1 MGQIT
6 SQLKHYGK
14 KALSRPWLSS
24 IGGLLSA
31 TQSAD
36 VVSFDL
42 FDTLIKRDVPSP
54 EDVHALVARR
64 YEEQTGRALPD
75 YKRRRSL
82 AEQAARAVSCGREI
96 TLEDIFGHFSG
107 LRGEEA
113 ALLYELEIQ
122 TEYEVCCAN
131 PYMKPVYQSALAA
144 GKRVMITSDIYLPEE
159 LIDKILTK
167 CDIGNFDT
175 LYLSSSRGVTKSSG
189 MLFELLL
196 KEAGC
201 AADHILHIGD
211 NPKSDYYRPRQR
223 GIRAC
228 LIAAEQRNLRYWR
241 KRDARSLEQRCFY
254 AFLNNHKPTD
264 GTDFSRHVGCEV
276 LGPMLLGFCTWLH
289 GQLQEFR
296 PDKVFFLSREGAL
309 IRTAYHILYPDSP
322 FLQEYLYV
330 SRQAVQVPLLAE
342 CRTYR
347 EFLRVVKPLM
357 QTHSLRNIRNSC
369 HLDKRYQDGLEALG
383 LEPAD
388 DVFTLPQ
395 GKQEPYLGLVLRLG
409 RERFQE
415 QAAMVRRYL
424 CQSGFRGRVAVV
436 DIGWQG
442 TMQKALLS
450 YAGEEVSLAEGF
462 YLVTRNVQPA
472 AAYEGLN
479 RHGYLAEPGE
489 REAQVMKLSFTCEAL
504 EQLFLNQ
511 DGTVEGYRI
520 SEEGRVVPVLGR
532 TEQTADA
539 NQTIGQVQRAALRFL
554 HDFSGQKSIPGQAV
568 TAELLMRCYDHYAVH
583 PSLETVQYFKSFC
596 TQNSSV
602 RSMLPAH
609 TLPFYLLRPG
619 TLLREMNESCCKIF
633 YLKAVCSL
641 PLPYYEMLKLLYDC
655 MAALSGRRAARPVHT
670 DRLPSRHDTEGNE
683 NEPKDASCQHHRSCI

>member
-6 SQLKHYGK
+6 LQLKNRGK
-14 KALSRPWLSS
+14 KLLSRPCLSS
-24 IGGLLSA
+24 MKDILSA
-31 TQSAD
+31 VQNAD

-54 EDVHALVARR
+54 EDVHTLVARR
-64 YEEQTGRALPD
+64 YEEQTGRTLPD
-75 YKRRRSL
+75 YKRRRGL
-82 AEQAARAVSCGREI
+82 AEQAARAVSGGREI
-96 TLEDIFGHFSG
+96 TLEDIFRHFSG
-107 LRGEEA
+107 GKGEEA

-122 TEYEVCCAN
+122 AEYEVCCVN
-131 PYMKPVYQSALAA
+131 PYMQPVYQSALAA
-144 GKRVMITSDIYLPEE
+144 RKRVMITSDIYLPEE
-159 LIDKILTK
+159 LIGRILTK
-167 CDIGNFDT
+167 CGIKDFDT

-196 KEAGC
+196 EEAGC
-201 AADHILHIGD
+201 TADRILHIGD
-211 NPKSDYYRPRQR
+211 NSKSDYYRPRQR

-228 LIAAEQRNLRYWR
+228 LIAAELRNLRYWR
-241 KRDARSLEQRCFY
+241 KRDVKDQEQRCFY
-254 AFLNNHKPTD
+254 AFLNNHKPPD
-264 GTDFSRHVGCEV
+264 GTDFSRHVGYEI
-276 LGPMLLGFCTWLH
+276 LGPMLLGFCTWLY
-289 GQLQEFR
+289 GQLQELR
-296 PDKVFFLSREGAL
+296 PDRVFFLSREGAL
-309 IRTAYHILYPDSP
+309 IHEACRILYPDSP

-342 CRTYR
+342 CRTYG

-357 QTHSLRNIRNSC
+357 QTHSLRNIGNSC
-369 HLDKRYQDGLEALG
+369 HLDNRYQDGLKALG
-383 LEPAD
+383 LKPDD

-395 GKQEPYLGLVLRLG
+395 DRQEPYLGLVLRLG

-450 YAGEEVSLAEGF
+450 YTGEEVSLAEGF
-462 YLVTRNVQPA
+462 YLVVRNVRPA

-504 EQLFLNQ
+504 EQLFLSQ

-532 TEQTADA
+532 SEQTAGA

-568 TAELLMRCYDHYAVH
+568 TAELLMRCYDRYAVH

-596 TQNSSV
+596 TQNSGV

-619 TLLREMNESCCKIF
+619 RLFREMNDSCCKIF
-633 YLKAVCSL
+633 YLKAVCKL
-641 PLPYYEMLKLLYDC
+641 PLPYYEILKLLYDC
-655 MAALSGRRAARPVHT
+655 IAALSGRRAVRPAGT
-670 DRLPSRHDTEGNE
+670 DGPPSGHDTEENE
-683 NEPKDASCQHHRSCI
+683 NEPKDAPCQHHRSCI